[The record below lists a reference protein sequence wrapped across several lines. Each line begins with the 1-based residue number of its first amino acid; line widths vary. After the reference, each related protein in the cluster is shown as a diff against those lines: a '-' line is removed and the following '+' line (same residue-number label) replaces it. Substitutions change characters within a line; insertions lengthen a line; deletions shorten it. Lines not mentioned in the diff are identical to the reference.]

1 MEVSA
6 STSARQDEPATGV
19 SSSSGS
25 PLQALTER
33 QESRLVLFLDQQLL
47 LLSQAFES
55 RSSPNSAHRTLASYL
70 GAVLNLPVHAYTQ
83 LTTLLTNMILTIPP
97 IEPSHSL
104 RVAYALTL
112 TGLLAP
118 AIKAYPVPEASL
130 PILWATVK
138 TFDQAWIRIL
148 LLRPSGP
155 SHPDQVPF
163 DLEEISIASSST
175 GTSWTVRARLSSL
188 IGEIRRSTAMALGIA
203 SFESERRKA
212 YNPRGEVVQP
222 RIWDGEERNALEQV
236 GLGDLD
242 DGYREESSPGSQAV
256 KMEGNGSL
264 GRGTMEGESIKM
276 EEDGDDDG
284 DDEDDEDG
292 FEEVDVMEEEAQDDV
307 PASVEV
313 HFKPPPARLP
323 IATFPPHSTELKK
336 GFDPDLEY
344 PDSDDDARRGE
355 DEDRTAEEETNA
367 IFEKT
372 LQVLSAMAQQ
382 G

>member
-1 MEVSA
+1 MALSA
-6 STSARQDEPATGV
+6 STSACQDEAATGV
-19 SSSSGS
+19 SSSAGS

-70 GAVLNLPVHAYTQ
+70 GTVLNLPVHAYTQ

-118 AIKAYPVPEASL
+118 AIKAYPIPEATL
-130 PILWATVK
+130 PILWTTLK
-138 TFDQAWIRIL
+138 TFDQAWIKIL

-155 SHPDQVPF
+155 SGPEKLPS

-175 GTSWTVRARLSSL
+175 STSWTVRARLSSL

-222 RIWDGEERNALEQV
+222 RRWDGEERNALEQV

-242 DGYREESSPGSQAV
+242 DGYGEEDSPREVV
-256 KMEGNGSL
+256 KMEGNGDL
-264 GRGTMEGESIKM
+264 GPGTMEGESIKM
-276 EEDGDDDG
+276 EEDGEDDG
-284 DDEDDEDG
+284 DDEDEEDG
-292 FEEVDVMEEEAQDDV
+292 FEEVDVMEEEAQDDI

-313 HFKPPPARLP
+313 HFKPPPVPLST
-323 IATFPPHSTELKK
+323 ATFPPHSTELKK

-367 IFEKT
+367 IFERT

>member
-1 MEVSA
+1 MALSA
-6 STSARQDEPATGV
+6 STSACQDEAATGV
-19 SSSSGS
+19 SSSAGS

-70 GAVLNLPVHAYTQ
+70 GT
-83 LTTLLTNMILTIPP
+83 LTNLLTNMILTIPP

-104 RVAYALTL
+104 RIAYALTL

-118 AIKAYPVPEASL
+118 AIKAYPIPEATL
-130 PILWATVK
+130 PILWTTLK
-138 TFDQAWIRIL
+138 TFDQAWIKIL
-148 LLRPSGP
+148 LLRLPGPSGP
-155 SHPDQVPF
+155 EKLPS

-175 GTSWTVRARLSSL
+175 STSWTVRARLSSL

-222 RIWDGEERNALEQV
+222 RRWDGEERNALEQV

-242 DGYREESSPGSQAV
+242 DGYGEEDSPREV
-256 KMEGNGSL
+256 VRMEGNGDL
-264 GRGTMEGESIKM
+264 GPGTMEGESIKM
-276 EEDGDDDG
+276 EEDGEDDG
-284 DDEDDEDG
+284 DDEDEEDG
-292 FEEVDVMEEEAQDDV
+292 FEEVDVMEEEAQDDI

-313 HFKPPPARLP
+313 HFKPPPVPLST
-323 IATFPPHSTELKK
+323 ATFPRHSTELKK

-367 IFEKT
+367 IFERT